1 MADPFFQSTKKRKRP
16 SNNARGS
23 GPSRVPHASQEQV
36 KAARDEELSSG
47 DEGGLEAIDDIDF
60 QKDRMPHTLDDAD
73 FVDANETAAEKRVRL
88 ARGYLD
94 KVRAEVAAQR
104 ETGDYDAEEIDRELI
119 AGRLR
124 QEVDEA
130 EGRIHRFY
138 SAAESSGSRFQST
151 QHPPTG
157 IAMTAAGPIYT
168 SMKNGSVLRFDRET
182 LAHST
187 LRAEG
192 GGHKGAVLCIAASED
207 GKWVVTGGQD
217 KIVGVWDMSSDEPRW
232 AAGMRGHKDAVS
244 SVVIPPLSN
253 ASAHVL
259 SASLGRHLTLHSLS
273 TLSALDTFFGHQDS
287 ITSVSALKPTTC
299 VTAGSRDRTCRWW
312 KVEEEVQLVL
322 RSGGKTKADGREF
335 FEGSVDVVCAL
346 DDSHFVSGGDSGTL
360 ALWSTGKKKPQFSH
374 HLAHGLDTEG
384 RNLFP
389 STVEPSPRWI
399 TALAAI
405 RGTNLVVSGSWDGRI
420 RFWAIDRN
428 LRTFK
433 PAGEIAVDGF
443 INDIQILALPE
454 GVVLVAAVGKEPRL
468 GRWLTLDRAKNGV
481 FVAKIDLTMA
491 EEDEE

>member
-1 MADPFFQSTKKRKRP
+1 M
-16 SNNARGS
+16 
-23 GPSRVPHASQEQV
+23 
-36 KAARDEELSSG
+36 
-47 DEGGLEAIDDIDF
+47 DF
-60 QKDRMPHTLDDAD
+60 QKDRAPHTLDDAD

-88 ARGYLD
+88 ARGYLE

-119 AGRLR
+119 ASRLR

-138 SAAESSGSRFQST
+138 SAAEASSTRFKST

-157 IAMTAAGPIYT
+157 IAMTAAGPMYA
-168 SMKNGSVLRFDRET
+168 SMKNGAVLRFDRDT
-182 LAHST
+182 LAHSA

-192 GGHKGAVLCIAASED
+192 GGHKGAVLCVAASED
-207 GKWVVTGGQD
+207 GKWVVSGGTD
-217 KIVGVWDMSSDEPRW
+217 KVVGVWDVSGDEPRW
-232 AAGMRGHKDAVS
+232 AAGMRGHKDA

-253 ASAHVL
+253 PSAHVL

-287 ITSVSALKPTTC
+287 ITSVSALKPTVC

-322 RSGGKTKADGREF
+322 RSGGKTRSDGREY

-360 ALWSTGKKKPQFSH
+360 AFWSTGKKKPQFTH
-374 HLAHGLDTEG
+374 HLAHGVDVEG
-384 RNLFP
+384 RNMFP
-389 STVEPSPRWI
+389 STVPPTPRWI

-405 RGTNLVVSGSWDGRI
+405 RGTNIVVSGSWDGRI
-420 RFWAIDRN
+420 RFWAIDDN

-433 PAGEIAVDGF
+433 PAGEVAVDGF
-443 INDIQILALPE
+443 VNDLQILSLE
-454 GVVLVAAVGKEPRL
+454 DGVVLAAAIGKEPRL
-468 GRWLTLDRAKNGV
+468 GRWLTLDGAKNGV
-481 FVAKIDLTMA
+481 FVAKIDLKEA
-491 EEDEE
+491 EEVADE